1 MLYNQLML
9 HLLYPQFPTSED
21 EWLNIAKDFET
32 KWQWA
37 IDGKHIAISP
47 PHGAGSFYYNYKGF
61 NSMVLMAIANANY
74 ELVYVNFGTNGRVSD
89 GGVIDKTDFYQNL
102 KRGEL
107 NLPGTNQ
114 TNGLPYV
121 FISDEAFA
129 LRPDF
134 LKPYNVRSL
143 DDKKRVFNYRLSRA
157 RRIVENVFG
166 ILVAKFRVLGSVIL
180 LKPESIDSV
189 VLACCALHNFL
200 RKKAPQNYTPLE
212 QLDHEEPL
220 TRDMVDGLWV
230 QGQNVINLARTS
242 DRNPSQ
248 EAKAVRDKFT
258 EYFNTIGRVPWQD
271 AYALGYK

>member
-1 MLYNQLML
+1 M
-9 HLLYPQFPTSED
+9 HPQFPTSED
-21 EWLNIAKDFET
+21 EWLNIAQDFDT
-32 KWQWA
+32 RWQFPNCLGA

-47 PHGAGSFYYNYKGF
+47 PHGAGSYYYNYKGF

-74 ELVYVNFGTNGRVSD
+74 EFVYVNFGTNGRVSD
-89 GGVIDKTDFYQNL
+89 GGVIDKTDFYQKL

-134 LKPYNVRSL
+134 LKPYNVRIL

-166 ILVAKFRVLGSVIL
+166 ILVAKFRVLGSVIR

-220 TRDMVDGLWV
+220 THHIVDGLRV
-230 QGQNVINLARTS
+230 QGPNVINIAQTS
-242 DRNPSQ
+242 SRNPTQ

-258 EYFNTIGRVPWQD
+258 VYFDTTGRVSWQD
-271 AYALGYK
+271 THALGHRQN